1 MLLWLRRLETGCQ
14 QLVAKKQAAEQIGE
28 AIWNAI
34 PFEKLQKLADMLAAI
49 PSDIQETQ
57 LYADALRLSRLDLHY
72 EDIDDWLDLFQM
84 HSSRDV
90 KKALAGLTFPTNA
103 VEEYVKWI
111 ICNSRIP
118 KREKTPVLLAHIE
131 PLFYKAIGKTK
142 MSRTPVKVIAKVT
155 ASK

>member
-1 MLLWLRRLETGCQ
+1 
-14 QLVAKKQAAEQIGE
+14 
-28 AIWNAI
+28 
-34 PFEKLQKLADMLAAI
+34 MLAAI

-111 ICNSRIP
+111 ICNSRIQ